1 MQTITLVGEDEDI
14 LTSVSIALER
24 QGYNVITYREG
35 ASALLAFKKSP
46 PNLIIIDLDMSRMDG
61 MEMLRRMRQTA
72 KIPVILLTSRDDVDE
87 MLGPTMGAEDSYANR
102 SRNVFWLSA
111 SKRFSDAGLK
121 KTIRLISLS
130 NEARCVWT

>member
-87 MLGPTMGAEDSYANR
+87 MLGPTMGAEDFIR
-102 SRNVFWLSA
+102 
-111 SKRFSDAGLK
+111 KPFSQRVLAERVKAVL
-121 KTIRLISLS
+121 
-130 NEARCVWT
+130 NA